1 MRQLAKV
8 KIEVIYKNLLS
19 LPHDL
24 AMATSPSNV
33 RETIRMYLKEM
44 DNSASVEEV
53 ERTVSRLKEFGRFL
67 RSDESFEEFMK
78 VC

>member
-1 MRQLAKV
+1 
-8 KIEVIYKNLLS
+8 
-19 LPHDL
+19 
-24 AMATSPSNV
+24 
-33 RETIRMYLKEM
+33 MYLKEM
-44 DNSASVEEV
+44 DSSASVEEV